1 MNLFNMYPFYLEI
14 ELIKPVENYLK
25 NEGYIVKR
33 EVRIGYCRADIV
45 GFKKNMVLSVE
56 LKLNDWKKAIMQAKN
71 YQLGSDYVYLAFPL
85 QKIFN
90 VLRKAEL
97 ILRKEGIGLLAINEK
112 TNEIKVILKSKIS
125 RRMIGRITLNELNK
139 KNI

>member
-1 MNLFNMYPFYLEI
+1 
-14 ELIKPVENYLK
+14 
-25 NEGYIVKR
+25 
-33 EVRIGYCRADIV
+33 
-45 GFKKNMVLSVE
+45 MVLSVE